1 MTWRASSEALF
12 LYIVQNQRWRRKFIY
27 GSYDPR
33 ARGVERKMSWR
44 GHKPLPMGG
53 YADEAT
59 EGRPLGGKR
68 RKKRAYKARKSGSKL
83 GNYGGLKLKPNSA
96 YTKKH
101 KF

>member
-1 MTWRASSEALF
+1 
-12 LYIVQNQRWRRKFIY
+12 
-27 GSYDPR
+27 
-33 ARGVERKMSWR
+33 
-44 GHKPLPMGG
+44 MGG